1 MTDNVN
7 ISASPLDAANLTTEV
22 SGAQQTMETPTT
34 GPIVKGPT
42 VKGGISVPG
51 NVALNPTQTAELLA
65 NMQAMIDKRT
75 GGWNEFMSGMQDTL
89 ALATPQ
95 RLGGPTQAMA
105 QRAATKRQEQED
117 VFNMRAQVASL
128 KAGQAQAANQRAI
141 AEQILGGGGGQG
153 GGAGGAPQSVFGGG
167 IEIPQEIRAAYA
179 LDPVNGTAMLNKYL
193 ASAGVERNKA
203 KLNPA
208 WGALTEVIG
217 NTGQIEKVPLWQAVD
232 IAMQNPNNPKNRAVI
247 QTAQETPGTP
257 PGLSAAAA
265 GAPKGDAEGVAR
277 SLGVPLTSG
286 TRSYDKQASMYAE
299 SQKPGYTGPVV
310 AKPDT
315 SRHVTGN
322 AVDVDMKR
330 ATPEQLQALRDAGF
344 KQTVKSEPWHWELTT
359 AAPTQVAAAP
369 TTIRTDVGGGS
380 MPPRAQPG
388 ESADS
393 LKKRTEIWQ
402 KTQEKQAETDIAT
415 RAKSGEEISKKSGDM
430 IAGIVNEARKA
441 PEVIKTAQHIIDHAT
456 SRPKEFGYAYQQ
468 ENKPLA
474 MAANIPGVGAIVEKT
489 APALFGS
496 PGESDRR
503 TKTDTDANKLGL
515 DFASQMFAGTGARL
529 GVGLEQMAANAKGVG
544 TQFPASTNAL
554 NANLVKVAA
563 QKAQDIAKLWD
574 KWAPQNG
581 GVNAD
586 GNRFVQTPEYQKLE
600 EEWDKRL
607 IDFDKE
613 MAKKFPD
620 VYQPYAKPNRKPLND
635 IFGAKP

>member
-1 MTDNVN
+1 MAENVN
-7 ISASPLDAANLTTEV
+7 IGASPLDAANLTTEV
-22 SGAQQTMETPTT
+22 AGAQQAMETPTT
-34 GPIVKGPT
+34 GPIVKSPT
-42 VKGGISVPG
+42 VKGGFSVPG
-51 NVALNPTQTAELLA
+51 NVALDPTQTAELLA
-65 NMQAMIDKRT
+65 NMQAMIEKRT

-117 VFNMRAQVASL
+117 VFNMRSQLAAL
-128 KAGQAQAANQRAI
+128 KAGQSQAQNQRAVMQ
-141 AEQILGGGGGQG
+141 QILQG
-153 GGAGGAPQSVFGGG
+153 GGAGGEAGTAGAPPSVFGGTQQ
-167 IEIPQEIRAAYA
+167 IPAEIRQAIAM
-179 LDPVNGTAMLNKYL
+179 DPTNGPAILQKYL
-193 ASAGVERNKA
+193 TTTAGERTKSQ
-203 KLNPA
+203 LNPA
-208 WGALTEVIG
+208 WGTLTEVIG
-217 NTGQIEKVPLWQAVD
+217 KDGQIEKVPLWQAVEQ
-232 IAMQNPNNPKNRAVI
+232 AMQNPNNPRNRAVLKV
-247 QTAQETPGTP
+247 AQEIPGPAPT
-257 PGLSAAAA
+257 LQSTAA
-265 GAPKGDAEGVAR
+265 GAPKGDAEGIAR
-277 SLGVPLTSG
+277 GLGVPLTSG
-286 TRSYDKQASMYAE
+286 TRSYDKQASMYAD

-310 AKPDT
+310 AKPET

-369 TTIRTDVGGGS
+369 TTTRTDVGGGS

-388 ESADS
+388 ETAAS
-393 LKKRTEIWQ
+393 LAMRQEQWKKA
-402 KTQEKQAETDIAT
+402 QEKQTETDIAT

-430 IAGIVNEARKA
+430 IAGIVSEARKA
-441 PEVIKTAQHIIDHAT
+441 PEVIKTADRVIGHALEN
-456 SRPKEFGYAYQQ
+456 PKEFGYAHQQ

-474 MAANIPGVGAIVEKT
+474 VAANIPGVGAIVEKA

-496 PGESDRR
+496 SGESARR
-503 TKTDTDANKLGL
+503 TQTDTDANKLGL
-515 DFASQMFAGTGARL
+515 DFASQMFSGTGARL

-586 GNRFVQTPEYQKLE
+586 GNKFVQTPEYHKLE

-607 IDFDKE
+607 VEFDKE
-613 MAKKFPD
+613 LAKKFPD
-620 VYQPYAKPNRKPLND
+620 VYQPYAKQNRKPLND
-635 IFGAKP
+635 ILGGK